1 MLSFFRRFVIFIRL
15 VVELV
20 EEGRE
25 GGVEAVQG
33 YVDVEAIK
41 INNPLANVLLV
52 ETPAAVFE
60 EKLGEA
66 IHQPQDF
73 CNKLVVN
80 HNPVLVDQAV
90 FVDFLHKIPKPGSKD
105 AFFAKDKTYC
115 DLKCF
120 QLVMEG
126 VIVLGDRHCHL
137 S

>member
-52 ETPAAVFE
+52 EA
-60 EKLGEA
+60 
-66 IHQPQDF
+66 
-73 CNKLVVN
+73 
-80 HNPVLVDQAV
+80 
-90 FVDFLHKIPKPGSKD
+90 S
-105 AFFAKDKTYC
+105 
-115 DLKCF
+115 
-120 QLVMEG
+120 
-126 VIVLGDRHCHL
+126 
-137 S
+137 